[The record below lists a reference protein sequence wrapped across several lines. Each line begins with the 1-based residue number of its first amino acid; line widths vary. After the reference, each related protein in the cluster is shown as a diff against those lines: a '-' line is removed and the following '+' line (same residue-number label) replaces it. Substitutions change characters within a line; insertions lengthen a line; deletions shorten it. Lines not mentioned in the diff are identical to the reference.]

1 MPPSQGHRDPVH
13 VVTLPAGDWVSSD
26 CDISRLLNRLS
37 SEKGRKSRFLNH
49 LHMKV
54 PHQRW
59 LGLGLAIFRIILG
72 AFAGAYV
79 GRRMLLRTANA
90 DLSDY
95 V

>member
-1 MPPSQGHRDPVH
+1 
-13 VVTLPAGDWVSSD
+13 
-26 CDISRLLNRLS
+26 
-37 SEKGRKSRFLNH
+37 
-49 LHMKV
+49 
-54 PHQRW
+54 
-59 LGLGLAIFRIILG
+59 LGLAIFRIILG